1 MFFWSSMSTKNIWKI
16 FSKYFS
22 LSNILIV
29 EHPHCRTSSLSNILI
44 VEHPHCRTSSLSN
57 ICLGCFLIVEHYSH
71 CRTFS
76 LSNILIVEHLLRLLS
91 HCRTLFSL
99 SNIILI
105 VEHSHCRTFS
115 LSNICLGCFLI
126 VEHNYNI
133 KI

>member
-44 VEHPHCRTSSLSN
+44 VEHPHCRTS
-57 ICLGCFLIVEHYSH
+57 
-71 CRTFS
+71 S

>member
-1 MFFWSSMSTKNIWKI
+1 MGIDFNDERCSFGVQCQQKI
-16 FSKYFS
+16 FGKFFQ
-22 LSNILIV
+22 NIS
-29 EHPHCRTSSLSNILI
+29 HCRTSSLSNILI